1 MANGGLIETAAQI
14 DRPDDRRLFGVS
26 TAQVIANIDETNQGR
41 VQVRLPW
48 LPSIQPWVRVA
59 TLMTGDNRG
68 TYFIPQEGDEV
79 LVAFNQGDIGD
90 AYIIGSL
97 WNGRDRPPASAPTD
111 AINIRKIRTRA
122 GHEITFDDLAGSISI
137 TSSSQQKIVIDT
149 QKIEIGTAGGKSTLR
164 LETTGKISLQA
175 TVGIDLQAPKINISG
190 QVLSV
195 NGSETTKVG
204 GGKLCAI
211 QATQVTIN

>member
-26 TAQVIANIDETNQGR
+26 AAQVIANIDETNQGR

-48 LPSIQPWVRVA
+48 LPSIQPWARVA
-59 TLMTGDNRG
+59 VLMTGNNRG

-97 WNGRDRPPASAPTD
+97 WNGRDRPPASSPTD
-111 AINIRKIRTRA
+111 AINIRKIRTPA

-164 LETTGKISLQA
+164 LETSGKVSLQSK
-175 TVGIDLQAPKINISG
+175 VGIDLQAPKINIGG

-195 NGSETTKVG
+195 NGSETTNVG

-211 QATQVTIN
+211 QANQVTIN